1 MPEKTIREMNEFER
15 RHYSLAARVFHA
27 TVFGAVVLGAAAFLI
42 GIVLFTY
49 ALVGQYIGESFGL
62 ARSAAAVIGKAVN
75 VEDYSE
81 AVIERY
87 KSLSAEE
94 RANPDSA
101 DYLKKF
107 EDIPKT
113 EDVETVRLILKEFKD
128 ASDVYDIYLGMYDID
143 DDALIYIVDP
153 TEEDNAPAGYWDA
166 VEHKGAVKFLN
177 WNGEGKLYEIDKTE
191 KYGWMCTSGVPIRG
205 TDGQIYGFVLADVT
219 LENVAHGMR
228 MFTLLFTIGMII
240 VVSVYAILITR
251 HMKNSLVAPINEIAD
266 AAQKYIDDRRSGSQE
281 QKNHFS
287 DLKIR
292 TGDEIENLS
301 FVLADMEKDAVQY
314 FEELTAVTAEKE
326 RISTEL
332 NLATRIQQNV
342 LPNIF
347 PAFPE
352 REEFEVYAIMDPAK
366 EVGGDFYD
374 FFMVDQD
381 HLALVIADVSGKGV
395 PAALFMMTA
404 RTMLKDAALSG
415 EGPAQILEKVNGQLS
430 ENNRDLMFVTV
441 WIGILEIST
450 GRLVYADAGH
460 EKLLVCRDGAWE
472 LLPKKTGVA
481 LAAFEPELLQENTF
495 QDCEIM
501 MKPGDMICQY
511 TDGVT
516 EAMTASR
523 EQFGTDRL
531 LSTVSGSDVETPTA
545 LLPYIREKI
554 DEFVGAAD
562 QFDDIT
568 MLALQYRGK
577 A

>member
-62 ARSAAAVIGKAVN
+62 ARSAAAVIDKAVN

-251 HMKNSLVAPINEIAD
+251 HMKKSLVAPINEIAD